1 MKRWVC
7 ILLLSL
13 AQGLWVYPAL
23 AQGVNAFVDRD
34 TVAEGETLRLVIE
47 VSGRG
52 PSSDPDWSPLSQ
64 DFQVLGTAKSNQVNI
79 TNGTM
84 EAKTRWTVTLAPQ
97 KTGSLTIPALTVGD
111 QQTQA
116 IVIKVTEAGT
126 ASTTG
131 ATPDIFIESEVK
143 PDTAYVQQQLTYV
156 LRIYYAVTPHGPQLS
171 DPKAADA
178 LIERLGDDRQY
189 TTQRG
194 DRRYG
199 VIERQYAIF
208 PQSSGTLSIE
218 SPIFSAQVPDTRQQS
233 NNNNFFGQGGF
244 IGPDPFNSLFQT
256 VRPVQVRGQP
266 FQISVK
272 PRPSNSGGGAWL
284 PAENLTATESWS
296 PDPPTFRVGE
306 PVTRTLTLK
315 ARGLTGA
322 QLPELPLPS
331 SADLKLYPDRSTTET
346 KSDTK
351 VVLGQREQKIALVPT
366 RPGTFQL
373 PEIRIPW
380 WDTQADAPRE
390 AIVPARKITVTGAPT
405 PSTPAQSTPVQQQAT
420 KTPAVPVEPSADAKP
435 EPQKTPSPT
444 VQASQSLRLSD
455 TLSSGASYWFWIA
468 LALLIAWIATLLLW
482 WRARS
487 RMRAVSPSADEQ
499 EMGLSQREALRE
511 LKQACQ
517 TNDAERT
524 QKALLHWAKVR
535 WPDQPPRS
543 VLGIAERIDH
553 QDARHALTTFDRCL
567 YQDGGRSW
575 NGEAFYR
582 TISDKLKQA
591 DAERIKNGSKGQIL
605 PELYPT
611 TGLLNR
617 NS

>member
-7 ILLLSL
+7 ILLLGL
-13 AQGLWVYPAL
+13 VQGLWVYPAL

-52 PSSDPDWSPLSQ
+52 PSSDPDWSLLSQ
-64 DFQVLGTAKSNQVNI
+64 DFQVLGTDKSNQVNI

-84 EAKTRWTVTLAPQ
+84 EAKTRWIVTLAPQ

-266 FQISVK
+266 FQITVK

-284 PAENLTATESWS
+284 PAESLTVTESWS
-296 PDPPTFRVGE
+296 TDPPTFRVGE

-315 ARGLTGA
+315 AHGLTGA

-331 SADLKLYPDRSTTET
+331 SADLKLYPDRSAT
-346 KSDTK
+346 DTQANTG
-351 VVLGQREQKIALVPT
+351 VVVGQREQKIALVPT

-380 WDTQADAPRE
+380 WDTQADMPRE
-390 AIVPARKITVTGAPT
+390 AIVPAREITVTGVPT
-405 PSTPAQSTPVQQQAT
+405 QSTPTQPTPTPQAS
-420 KTPAVPVEPSADAKP
+420 KTPVVPMEPNTDAKP
-435 EPQKTPSPT
+435 APQKSPPPT
-444 VQASQSLRLSD
+444 VKASQSPRLSD

-487 RMRAVSPSADEQ
+487 RMRAVSPSADDQ

-517 TNDAERT
+517 ANDVERT
-524 QKALLHWAKVR
+524 KNALLHWAR
-535 WPDQPPRS
+535 MQWLDHPPRS

-553 QDARHALTTFDRCL
+553 QDVRHALTAFDRCL

-575 NGEAFYR
+575 NGETFYR
-582 TISDKLKQA
+582 DVSDVLQA
-591 DAERIKNGSKGQIL
+591 KAARMKDGPKGQVL
-605 PELYPT
+605 PELYPA
-611 TGLLNR
+611 
-617 NS
+617 

>member
-1 MKRWVC
+1 MNRWVC
-7 ILLLSL
+7 ILLLGL
-13 AQGLWVYPAL
+13 VQGLWVYPAL
-23 AQGVNAFVDRD
+23 AQGINAFVDRD
-34 TVAEGETLRLVIE
+34 TVAEGETLSLVIE

-52 PSSDPDWSPLSQ
+52 PSSDPDWSLLSQ
-64 DFQVLGTAKSNQVNI
+64 DFQVLGTDKSNQVNI

-84 EAKTRWTVTLAPQ
+84 EAKTRWIVTLAPQ

-218 SPIFSAQVPDTRQQS
+218 SPIFSAQVPDTRQQL

-244 IGPDPFNSLFQT
+244 LGPGSFNSLFQT

-266 FQISVK
+266 FQITVK

-284 PAENLTATESWS
+284 PAENLTVTESWS
-296 PDPPTFRVGE
+296 SDPPTFRVGE

-331 SADLKLYPDRSTTET
+331 SADLKLYPDRSAT
-346 KSDTK
+346 DTQANTG
-351 VVLGQREQKIALVPT
+351 VVVGQREQKIALVPM

-390 AIVPARKITVTGAPT
+390 AIVPAREITVTGVPT
-405 PSTPAQSTPVQQQAT
+405 QSTPTPQAS
-420 KTPAVPVEPSADAKP
+420 KTPVVPMEPSADAKP
-435 EPQKTPSPT
+435 EPQKTPSST
-444 VQASQSLRLSD
+444 VKAAQSPRLSD

-487 RMRAVSPSADEQ
+487 QVRAVSPSADAQ

-511 LKQACQ
+511 LKKACQ
-517 TNDAERT
+517 ANDAERT
-524 QKALLHWAKVR
+524 KNALLHWAR
-535 WPDQPPRS
+535 MQWPDHPPRS

-553 QDARHALTTFDRCL
+553 QDVRHALTAFDRCL

-575 NGEAFYR
+575 DGEAFYR
-582 TISDKLKQA
+582 DVSDVLQA
-591 DAERIKNGSKGQIL
+591 KAARMKDGPKGQVL
-605 PELYPT
+605 PELYPA
-611 TGLLNR
+611 
-617 NS
+617 

>member
-7 ILLLSL
+7 ILLLGL
-13 AQGLWVYPAL
+13 VQGLWVYPAL

-52 PSSDPDWSPLSQ
+52 PSSDPDWSLLSQ
-64 DFQVLGTAKSNQVNI
+64 DFQVLGTDKSNQVNI

-84 EAKTRWTVTLAPQ
+84 EAKTRWIVTLAPQ

-266 FQISVK
+266 FQITVK

-284 PAENLTATESWS
+284 PAESLTVTESWS
-296 PDPPTFRVGE
+296 TDPPTFRVGE

-315 ARGLTGA
+315 AHGLTGA

-331 SADLKLYPDRSTTET
+331 SADLKLYPDRSAT
-346 KSDTK
+346 DTQANTG
-351 VVLGQREQKIALVPT
+351 VVVGQREQKIALVPT

-390 AIVPARKITVTGAPT
+390 AIVPAREITVTGVPA
-405 PSTPAQSTPVQQQAT
+405 PSTPAQSIPAQQAT
-420 KTPAVPVEPSADAKP
+420 KTPAATVEPNANATP
-435 EPQKTPSPT
+435 APQKSPPP
-444 VQASQSLRLSD
+444 VSREPVPQQLSG
-455 TLSSGASYWFWIA
+455 TLFGGASYWPWIA
-468 LALLIAWIATLLLW
+468 LALLVTWIATLLLW

-487 RMRAVSPSADEQ
+487 RARAVSPSADEQ

-517 TNDAERT
+517 ANDVERT
-524 QKALLHWAKVR
+524 KIALLHWAKVR

-553 QDARHALTTFDRCL
+553 QDARHALATFDRCL

-582 TISDKLKQA
+582 DVSDVLQA
-591 DAERIKNGSKGQIL
+591 KAVRMKDGSKGQVL
-605 PELYPT
+605 PELYPA
-611 TGLLNR
+611 
-617 NS
+617 

>member
-1 MKRWVC
+1 MMKRWVC

-13 AQGLWVYPAL
+13 AQSVWVYPAL

-47 VSGRG
+47 VTGNS
-52 PSSDPDWSPLSQ
+52 PSNDPDWLPLSQ
-64 DFQVLGTAKSNQVNI
+64 DFQVLSTDKRNQFSI

-156 LRIYYAVTPHGPQLS
+156 TSIYCAVTPHNLQLS

-178 LIERLGDDRQY
+178 LIERLGDARKY
-189 TTQRG
+189 ETQRG
-194 DRRYG
+194 GRYY
-199 VIERQYAIF
+199 VVFEQQYAIF
-208 PQSSGTLSIE
+208 PQSSGALSIE
-218 SPIFSAQVPDTRQQS
+218 SPIFFAQVPDTNRQS
-233 NNNNFFGQGGF
+233 ANNNFFGQGGF
-244 IGPDPFNSLFQT
+244 LGPDSFNSLFQT

-266 FQISVK
+266 FQITVK

-284 PAENLTATESWS
+284 PAENLTVTESWS
-296 PDPPTFRVGE
+296 TDPPTFRVGE

-331 SADLKLYPDRSTTET
+331 SADLKLYPDRSAT
-346 KSDTK
+346 DTQANTG
-351 VVLGQREQKIALVPT
+351 VVVGQREQKIALVPT

-390 AIVPARKITVTGAPT
+390 AVIPAHRIIVTGAPA
-405 PSTPAQSTPVQQQAT
+405 PSTPAQSAPVQQQAT

-435 EPQKTPSPT
+435 EPQKTPSST
-444 VQASQSLRLSD
+444 VKAAQSPRLSD

-487 RMRAVSPSADEQ
+487 RVRAVSPSADEQ

-517 TNDAERT
+517 ANDTERT
-524 QKALLHWAKVR
+524 KKALLHWAKVR

-582 TISDKLKQA
+582 DVSDVLQA
-591 DAERIKNGSKGQIL
+591 KAARMKDGPKGRAL
-605 PELYPT
+605 PELYPA
-611 TGLLNR
+611 
-617 NS
+617 

>member
-1 MKRWVC
+1 MKRWIC
-7 ILLLSL
+7 ILLLGL
-13 AQGLWVYPAL
+13 VQGLWAYPAL

-34 TVAEGETLRLVIE
+34 TVAENETLRLVIE

-64 DFQVLGTAKSNQVNI
+64 NFQVLGTAKSNQVNI

-116 IVIKVTEAGT
+116 IVIKVTEAGA
-126 ASTTG
+126 ASTTD

-171 DPKAADA
+171 DPKAAADA

-244 IGPDPFNSLFQT
+244 LGPDSFNSLFQT

-266 FQISVK
+266 FQITVK

-284 PAENLTATESWS
+284 PAESLTVTESWS
-296 PDPPTFRVGE
+296 TDPPTFRVGE

-331 SADLKLYPDRSTTET
+331 SADLKLYPDRSAT
-346 KSDTK
+346 DTQANTG
-351 VVLGQREQKIALVPT
+351 VVVGQREQKIALVPT

-390 AIVPARKITVTGAPT
+390 AIIPAREITVTGVPA
-405 PSTPAQSTPVQQQAT
+405 PSTPTQSIPAQQAT
-420 KTPAVPVEPSADAKP
+420 KTPAATVEPNANATP
-435 EPQKTPSPT
+435 APQKSPPP
-444 VQASQSLRLSD
+444 VSREPVPQQLSG
-455 TLSSGASYWFWIA
+455 TLFGGASYWPWIA
-468 LALLIAWIATLLLW
+468 LALLVAWIATLLLW

-487 RMRAVSPSADEQ
+487 QVRTVSPSADAQ

-517 TNDAERT
+517 ANDAERT
-524 QKALLHWAKVR
+524 KKALLHWAR
-535 WPDQPPRS
+535 MQWPDHPPRS

-553 QDARHALTTFDRCL
+553 QDARHALTAFDRCL

-575 NGEAFYR
+575 NGETFYR
-582 TISDKLKQA
+582 DVSDVLQA
-591 DAERIKNGSKGQIL
+591 KAARMQDGPKGQVL
-605 PELYPT
+605 PELYPA
-611 TGLLNR
+611 
-617 NS
+617 